1 LYIKVAQESASAAKS
16 QPDNFSQEGQASALD
31 LVNPHLPSLSQY
43 WLSALKDYACL
54 NLPSQLSAQLPTN
67 GGTFYSQEVAEKV
80 KPFYDDCWSSV
91 LHAAAIWLQLVG
103 FHAEISSDGA
113 PNFPGLVGQMMTQA
127 DPRNDQFYLTL
138 GLAIKAL
145 CTPSILDAPS
155 LVQSC
160 LFALEAILSSQFAQ
174 EQLAGDSQLGIEL
187 LSMCHRL
194 LITCHQPEMRK
205 ITMKLVSLVGQ
216 AFTKSGENLEDS
228 TTVGKSV
235 SFGIVQAVACC
246 LVKLVPSLASEA
258 TGPIA
263 SQSKPYSKEDVQ
275 LISFVLSTLPYALKL
290 CSIQAS
296 IQVLPSILYIVLSS
310 VKHLAVLKANSPQ
323 LMLEYGDALASAIGA
338 LRVIVSHVKD
348 NEKLVNIIRSSFS
361 ALLSSTNTE
370 EASNLVPDDKE
381 TLLVLLVTFLKV
393 NAILCT
399 SDSELFDKSV
409 SVFKAALKSNDSKAR
424 NLI

>member
-1 LYIKVAQESASAAKS
+1 LYIKVAQESTSTAKS
-16 QPDNFSQEGQASALD
+16 QDGQASALD

-54 NLPSQLSAQLPTN
+54 NLPAQLSAQLPTN
-67 GGTFYSQEVAEKV
+67 GGTFYSQEVADKV

-91 LHAAAIWLQLVG
+91 LHAAATWLQLIG
-103 FHAEISSDGA
+103 FDTEISGA
-113 PNFPGLVGQMMTQA
+113 QNFSGLAGQMMTKA
-127 DPRNDQFYLTL
+127 DPRNDHFYLTL

-145 CTPSILDAPS
+145 CTPSILDSPS

-174 EQLAGDSQLGIEL
+174 GQLAGDSQLGIEL

-194 LITCHQPEMRK
+194 LITCHQPGMRR

-216 AFTKSGENLEDS
+216 AFAKSGENLED
-228 TTVGKSV
+228 TTMVGKSV
-235 SFGIVQAVACC
+235 SFGIIQTVACC
-246 LVKLVPSLASEA
+246 LIKLVPSLASEA

-275 LISFVLSTLPYALKL
+275 LVSFALSTLPCALKL

-310 VKHLAVLKANSPQ
+310 VKHLAVLRAQSPQ
-323 LMLEYGDALASAIGA
+323 LISEYSDALASAIGA
-338 LRVIVSHVKD
+338 LRVIVSHVQD

-361 ALLSSTNTE
+361 ALLSSTDTE
-370 EASNLVPDDKE
+370 EGSNLVPDDKE

-409 SVFKAALKSNDSKAR
+409 SLFKAALKSNNSKVR
-424 NLI
+424 NPVQ